1 MSISDAYIE
10 IIILYSIIFIIC
22 VICCIRFYYQC
33 KYNDNDNDNDNDEIP
48 TPVLPMP
55 TIHEGVELTEIVE
68 IPTPILPTIHEV
80 VELTEIDI
88 TKYDEI
94 QIIEEKEEIEI

>member
-33 KYNDNDNDNDNDEIP
+33 KYNDNDNNNDEIP

-55 TIHEGVELTEIVE
+55 TIHEGVE

-80 VELTEIDI
+80 VELTEIVPEI
-88 TKYDEI
+88 VEI
-94 QIIEEKEEIEI
+94 QIIEEKEKEEIEI